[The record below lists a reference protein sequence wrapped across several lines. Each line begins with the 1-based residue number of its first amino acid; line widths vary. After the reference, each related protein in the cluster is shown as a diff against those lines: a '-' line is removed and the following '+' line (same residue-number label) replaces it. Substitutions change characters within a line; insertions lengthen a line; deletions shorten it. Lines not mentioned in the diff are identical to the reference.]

1 LLADPFEILWLAAL
15 EKPVNHDKQCISV
28 QMLKKKGVQDLP
40 EPRASLVFLPPK
52 TREIVLFFVK
62 SSLT

>member
-1 LLADPFEILWLAAL
+1 MTS
-15 EKPVNHDKQCISV
+15 SV
-28 QMLKKKGVQDLP
+28 SVCKCLKKGVQDLP

-62 SSLT
+62 SSLTGESEAANVHSLAFLTK